1 MDNYQKYEAA
11 KALLKAQN
19 LPPEAYEKAL
29 KMIAKR
35 LRI

>member
-1 MDNYQKYEAA
+1 MSKYQKYEAA
-11 KALLKAQN
+11 KALLQAQN

-35 LRI
+35 LGV